1 MPTKREYLAGLNP
14 PLAKIGRGRFS
25 KAALE
30 AIAAAEAAGTVFD
43 EPVTVSKEVAAEGD
57 ETPSQHPKPTS
68 ESSLIR
74 AWAAD
79 NGISVGQRGRIPVDV
94 IAAYQAGDPGTLG
107 KPVQKYVVQPQV
119 RIRQLRSMYGLDD
132 AGHTVGFAICRRC
145 REHINYCACKS
156 GPKPPSI
163 VVKVID
169 RTDPA

>member
-1 MPTKREYLAGLNP
+1 MPTKREYLIGLG
-14 PLAKIGRGRFS
+14 LAKPGRGRFS
-25 KAALE
+25 KEATEAL
-30 AIAAAEAAGTVFD
+30 AAAVAAGTVFD
-43 EPVTVSKEVAAEGD
+43 EPVAAVKEVAAEGD
-57 ETPSQHPKPTS
+57 DTPSQHPKPAS

-94 IAAYQAGDPGTLG
+94 IDAYRAGDPGSLG

-119 RIRQLRSMYGLDD
+119 KVRQLKAMYGLDVD
-132 AGHTVGFAICRRC
+132 GHTVGYAICRRC
-145 REHINYCACKS
+145 HYHINYCGCKS

-163 VVKVID
+163 VVKVLD